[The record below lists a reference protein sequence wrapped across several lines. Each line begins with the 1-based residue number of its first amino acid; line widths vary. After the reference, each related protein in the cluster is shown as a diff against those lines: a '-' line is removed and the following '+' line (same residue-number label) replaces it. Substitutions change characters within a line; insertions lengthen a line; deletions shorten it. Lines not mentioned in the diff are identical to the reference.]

1 MFAVALAVLILLTG
15 LPLAARSKRPV
26 PRGLHNLIESVCVFL
41 REQLAKPI
49 LHERTD
55 SYIGFVWTV
64 FFFILTLNL
73 LGMVPI
79 EQTIVLLTGKE
90 SRLFGPATAN
100 IYVTGAMAVVAFFM
114 THISGIKEQGLW
126 RYIVNFAPPVP
137 WWLKPLIYGLEI
149 ISSFIRPFTLAI
161 RLFANMLAGHL
172 VIAIFLGLVL
182 IFKNYC
188 AAVASVLGVV
198 ALSLIELLV
207 AFLQAYVF
215 TLLSTLYI
223 GISTSPEH

>member
-90 SRLFGPATAN
+90 NRLFGPATAN

-137 WWLKPLIYGLEI
+137 WWLKPLIYVLEI

-188 AAVASVLGVV
+188 AAAASVLGVV